1 MEGFNRDDLSE
12 IPVVDSSVENIPEGL
27 VLLPAPRPISR
38 WRTTA
43 LAVTACLMGAGA
55 ILIAVLGPETSPLTG
70 EPGPSGPGQAQ
81 ATLASASDTPDEAQS
96 EDAEPTERKANTN
109 APADA
114 PAAGPAAQTDRHP
127 ASPSSEPSQPLGGEP
142 SGAPHVT
149 QAASNGQS
157 SETDEEASTASDPPN
172 QPANPPAGD
181 GGQPEL
187 VLPDASE
194 TIREVGDV
202 VDEVTDSLPIPD
214 LIGD

>member
-43 LAVTACLMGAGA
+43 LAVMACLMGVGA
-55 ILIAVLGPETSPLTG
+55 LLIAVLGPETSPLTG
-70 EPGPSGPGQAQ
+70 EPEPPSPAQ
-81 ATLASASDTPDEAQS
+81 ATLASASDTPDGAQS
-96 EDAEPTERKANTN
+96 EDADSTERKANTN

-114 PAAGPAAQTDRHP
+114 PAAGPAAQTDRDP
-127 ASPSSEPSQPLGGEP
+127 AGPSSEPSQPVAGEP

-149 QAASNGQS
+149 QAASDDQT
-157 SETDEEASTASDPPN
+157 SETDEEASTASDPPD

-181 GGQPEL
+181 GGQPDL